1 MVFDKFHEECGLFG
15 IYGHPEASNLTYLG
29 LYALQHRGQ
38 EGAGICSTDG
48 KVLYTSKSRGLV
60 ADIFT
65 VEKLKKLQGHSAIGH
80 NRYSTTGASQ
90 LKNVQPF
97 YARYSFGQIAVAHNG
112 NLVNAGMIREK
123 LQENGAI
130 FLSTSDT
137 EVIIHLMAQSKA
149 HSVIDRIIDSLNQVN
164 GAYSLIFLTEKELVG
179 VRDPNGFRPMVL
191 GKLENSFV
199 LTSETCALDLIGA
212 KYVRDVEPG
221 EIVIIDENGLKTL
234 KPFKEAKH
242 SLCIFEFIYFA
253 RPDSN
258 IFNRNV
264 HMVRKEFGRILAKE
278 SPCRADVVIPVPDS
292 GIVAALGFSE
302 ISGIP
307 FETGLIRNH
316 YVGRTFIE
324 PQQSIRNFGVKIKLN
339 PVKQVIEGKRV
350 VIIDDSIVRG
360 TTSQKIV
367 KMIRDAGACEVHL
380 RISSPPTTYPCFYG
394 IDTPTRKELIA
405 SSKSI
410 DEIKGFIGAD
420 SLGYLTVEALHRAVN
435 SNDNEFCNGCF
446 TGNYPVPIF
455 KEQMDQLELF

>member
-1 MVFDKFHEECGLFG
+1 MLDKFCDECGIFG

-38 EGAGICSTDG
+38 EGAGICSSDG
-48 KVLYTSKSRGLV
+48 KILYTSKSRGLV

-65 VEKLKKLQGHSAIGH
+65 AEKLKKLQGYSAIGH
-80 NRYSTTGASQ
+80 NRYSTTGSSQ

-112 NLVNAGMIREK
+112 NLVNAGVIREE
-123 LQENGAI
+123 LQKKGAI

-137 EVIIHLMAQSKA
+137 EVIIHLMALSKEN
-149 HSVIDRIIDSLNQVN
+149 SVIDRIVDSLNQVR
-164 GAYSLIFLTEKELVG
+164 GAYSILFLTEKELIG
-179 VRDPNGFRPMVL
+179 VRDPNGFRPLIL
-191 GKLENSFV
+191 GKLKDSFV

-212 KYVRDVEPG
+212 EYVRDIKPG
-221 EIVIIDENGLKTL
+221 EVVVIDNNGLRTFN
-234 KPFKEAKH
+234 PFKRSNH
-242 SLCIFEFIYFA
+242 SQCIFEFIYFA

-264 HMVRKEFGRILAKE
+264 HTVRKEFGRILARE
-278 SPCRADVVIPVPDS
+278 SPCEADVVIPVPDS

-302 ISGIP
+302 VSGIP
-307 FETGLIRNH
+307 FEIGLIRNH

-324 PQQSIRNFGVKIKLN
+324 PQQSIRHFGVKIKLN
-339 PVKQVIEGKRV
+339 AVKKIIEGKRV
-350 VIIDDSIVRG
+350 IIIDDSIVRG

-367 KMIRDAGACEVHL
+367 KMIKDAGAHEVHL

-394 IDTPTRKELIA
+394 IDTPTRRELIA

-410 DEIKGFIGAD
+410 SEIREFIGAD
-420 SLGYLTVEALHRAVN
+420 SLSYLTVEALNRAVN
-435 SNDNEFCNGCF
+435 ALDNEFCNGCF
-446 TGNYPVPIF
+446 TGNYPVPIL
-455 KEQMDQLELF
+455 KEQMDQMELF